1 MNCPRDG
8 AKLFPQAYEN
18 DLYVD
23 ACPKCKGV
31 FLDRGE
37 LQKIEEVHEHD
48 YEEIMSRFPD
58 LVASAFERA
67 RQRAEGEPSCPK
79 CGSEM
84 ETREYA
90 YCSLVMI
97 NKCVK
102 CGGIWLDAGE
112 VEALEIFYE
121 REREG
126 ARRGFLGSLLR
137 H

>member
-1 MNCPRDG
+1 MDCPRDG
-8 AKLFPQAYEN
+8 LRLFPQAYE
-18 DLYVD
+18 DDVFVD
-23 ACPKCKGV
+23 ACPKCKGI
-31 FLDRGE
+31 FLSRGE
-37 LQKIEEVHEHD
+37 LQKIEAAHEHD
-48 YEEIMSRFPD
+48 YSEMMSRMPD
-58 LVASAFERA
+58 LVARAYERA
-67 RQRAEGEPSCPK
+67 RQRAEGELNCPK

-90 YCSLVMI
+90 YCSQVMI

-102 CGGIWLDAGE
+102 CGGIWLDRGE

-126 ARRGFLGSLLR
+126 ARRSFLGSLLR

>member
-8 AKLFPQAYEN
+8 EKLFPVQYE
-18 DLYVD
+18 DDVYVD
-23 ACPKCKGV
+23 ECTKCKGA

-37 LQKIEEVHEHD
+37 IEKIEEDHAHEFRD
-48 YEEIMSRFPD
+48 ALSRMPD
-58 LVASAFERA
+58 LVAGAYERA
-67 RQRAEGEPSCPK
+67 RQREEGEIRCPK
-79 CGSEM
+79 CSAEM

-90 YCSLVMI
+90 YCSQVMI

-102 CGGIWLDAGE
+102 CGGIWLDRGE
-112 VEALEIFYE
+112 VEALELFYE

-126 ARRGFLGSLLR
+126 ARRGFLGSLLK

>member
-8 AKLFPQAYEN
+8 EKLFPVRYEG
-18 DLYVD
+18 DVFVD
-23 ACPKCKGV
+23 ECTKCKGA

-37 LQKIEEVHEHD
+37 LEKIEEEHAQEFRD
-48 YEEIMSRFPD
+48 SLSRMPD
-58 LVASAFERA
+58 LVAGAYERA
-67 RQRAEGEPSCPK
+67 RQRAEGELKCPK
-79 CGSEM
+79 CGAEM

-90 YCSLVMI
+90 YCSQVMI

-102 CGGIWLDAGE
+102 CGGIWLDRGE
-112 VEALEIFYE
+112 VKALEIFYE

-126 ARRGFLGSLLR
+126 ARRGFLSSLLK

>member
-8 AKLFPQAYEN
+8 EKLFPVQYEG
-18 DLYVD
+18 DVFVQE
-23 ACPKCKGV
+23 CTKCKGT

-37 LQKIEEVHEHD
+37 LEKIEEAHEHD
-48 YEEIMSRFPD
+48 FRGALTRMPD
-58 LVASAFERA
+58 IVAGAYERA
-67 RQRAEGEPSCPK
+67 RQRAEGELSCPK

-90 YCSLVMI
+90 YCSQVMI
-97 NKCVK
+97 NKCVR
-102 CGGIWLDAGE
+102 CGGIWLDRGE
-112 VEALEIFYE
+112 VEALEEFYE

-126 ARRGFLGSLLR
+126 ARRGFLGSLLK

>member
-1 MNCPRDG
+1 MECPRDG
-8 AKLFPQAYEN
+8 GKLFPQAYEG
-18 DLYVD
+18 DVFVD

-37 LQKIEEVHEHD
+37 LQKIEAEHKHD
-48 YEEIMSRFPD
+48 YSEMMSRMPD
-58 LVASAFERA
+58 LVAPAYERA
-67 RQRAEGEPSCPK
+67 RQRAEPEPFCPK
-79 CGSEM
+79 CGAEM

-90 YCSLVMI
+90 YCSQVMI

-102 CGGIWLDAGE
+102 CGGIWLDRGE